1 MELVLLVVLP
11 VAGALA
17 VWAIGERVAPSRSVA
32 LLAAVAEAGAT
43 AWAVARMLS
52 RSVPSLSWAPGGI
65 LGAVPLSLGMDG
77 LSAPL
82 VALTAVLGPI
92 AVAASWSVT
101 DRPRAHHALLLVLE
115 SSVMA
120 VFLAADLVLFYVAW
134 EAVLIPMYF
143 LIGLWGHEGRLR
155 AASKFFLFTFL
166 GSALM
171 LIGILSLIGY
181 TGATVLSDIPRVL
194 PRDVQRAVFWLL
206 AAGMLVKLPAVP
218 LHTWLPEAHVE
229 APTAGSMLLAG
240 VLLKMGGYG
249 LMRVAAPLAPDAFAE
264 AAPVLFALGAVGTV
278 YGALAALGQEDLK
291 RLVAYSS
298 VAHMGFVL
306 IALSVRSAAGYAA
319 AMLVMVSHGLVAALA
334 FFLVGAL
341 YERTHTRSLSEL
353 TGLAGPVPRW
363 SVLFVFTA
371 LASLGLPAL
380 SGFPGEFLATVESFR
395 SFGWWAAAAALGV
408 LLAATYNLHAVR
420 SAVYGDPVDRWAS
433 LEDLSARET
442 LAALPLAAGIVLLG
456 VWPGLVTALSD
467 PAVTAVIALVQ
478 GGGK

>member
-17 VWAIGERVAPSRSVA
+17 VWAIGERIAPSRSVA

-52 RSVPSLSWAPGGI
+52 GSVPSLSWAPGGI

>member
-1 MELVLLVVLP
+1 MHLLWLIVLP

-17 VWAIGERVAPSRSVA
+17 VLLAGERLAPSRTLSLVVA
-32 LLAAVAEAGAT
+32 CAEAVLAGSAI
-43 AWAVARMLS
+43 ARMLAAS
-52 RSVPSLSWAPGGI
+52 SPALSWAPGGV
-65 LGAVPLSLGMDG
+65 LGAVPLSLGLDG

-82 VALTAVLGPI
+82 VGLTALLTPV
-92 AVAASWSVT
+92 AVSASWQVA
-101 DRPRAHHALLLVLE
+101 DGPRAHHALLLSLE
-115 SSVMA
+115 AAVMA
-120 VFLAADLVLFYVAW
+120 VFLAADLVFFYVAW

-143 LIGLWGHEGRLR
+143 LIGLWGHEGRR
-155 AASKFFLFTFL
+155 HAAAKFFLFTFL

-171 LIGILSLIGY
+171 LVGVLLLIGH
-181 TGATVLSDIPRVL
+181 TGATVLSDVPRVL
-194 PRDVQRAVFWLL
+194 PLELQRAVFWLL

-249 LMRVAAPLAPDAFAE
+249 LMRIAAPLTPEAFRE
-264 AAPVLFALGAVGTV
+264 AAPALFALGAVGTV
-278 YGALAALGQEDLK
+278 YGALAALAQRDVK

-306 IALSVRSAAGYAA
+306 VALSARTPAGYAA

-341 YERTHTRSLSEL
+341 YERTHTRSLEDL
-353 TGLAGPVPRW
+353 AGLAGPIPRW

-380 SGFPGEFLATVESFR
+380 SGFPGEFLSLLESFR
-395 SFGWWAAAAALGV
+395 TFGWWAAVAGVGV

-420 SAVYGDPVDRWAS
+420 AAVYGDPVERWAS
-433 LEDLSARET
+433 LPDVSAREVVT
-442 LAALPLAAGIVLLG
+442 AAPLVAGIVVLG
-456 VWPGLVTALSD
+456 VWPGLITALSD
-467 PAVTAVIALVQ
+467 PAVSALIALVQ